1 MSAFKVSELLNP
13 APSSPPRSSE
23 PSKEPSPPSHLLHSP
38 SNSVT
43 SPPWSRNPTH
53 ATGTAVT
60 QTYEAADAL
69 TALASAGPSYNQTY
83 APSNTSYNLPH
94 DQYSPVDNFGHARR
108 MSNFGSVA
116 PIEPPPSADRSQA
129 PHSPTTLEQYH
140 HGSKSPEEQLRRQ
153 SIFSEPSSAPK
164 LAPIQSLTGA
174 LGEQING
181 QPLHASAYGQD
192 SSPHIHSA
200 SHQLSVGGD
209 NTTLNSI
216 VQSREAGFVCDTPAT
231 GQVREPS
238 PLKNQNKMASDTPQ
252 LEAPHQ
258 PSPPSHIKT
267 EHSPAPASARESGT
281 GTISPTLPNGMQLGT
296 PPADDMDPETRKLV
310 EQLKNEHGV
319 RAARAARG
327 KPSVESIPAFE
338 PPPPK
343 KRVAPKGASAAATK
357 KGVAKKPPAK
367 KRKVEDNN
375 NAGSPGPAMKSNSP
389 TPSAVAAKK
398 KGNKSKDNTPALG
411 SSSPAM
417 DEGMIDD
424 GEEDGA
430 SVASGDDVYCICRKG
445 DDHSWMIACD
455 GGCEDWFHGKCV
467 KIREE
472 DGDLIDRYVCPNCEK
487 KGAGVTTWKPMC
499 RRDGCRKPA
508 RVSKSNASKYCS
520 DACGEMF
527 MAAMVETSN
536 TQAGG
541 AEADGKKGAKNRRKS
556 NYTDNT
562 RNSMDE
568 SDDEDMGPRGGPLRP
583 NEIKALTT
591 SANDVGSFRSLGD
604 GVLSPPPTAS
614 PEGKFPNG
622 ALDSTAIDA
631 DDADKLPLSY
641 TLQPSETHRINGI
654 AEEKDMLRKRRQ
666 VLKDKEKF
674 VAMTRDQAQRYA
686 ERESIKIKDVC
697 GYDRRLGWDEHEF
710 ERWRRSKAGVA
721 AFRLE
726 TLDPAE
732 NDEEEGEGADEGAEE
747 PKVDCDVDGDV
758 RMGDGESEGNSK
770 DKEWFC
776 AKKRCERHKG
786 WQKLAIHDVRAAES
800 ELANEMR
807 KLDKEER
814 EIRERAMLRW
824 RKELGGK
831 GDEGTVEVVS

>member
-1 MSAFKVSELLNP
+1 V
-13 APSSPPRSSE
+13 
-23 PSKEPSPPSHLLHSP
+23 
-38 SNSVT
+38 
-43 SPPWSRNPTH
+43 
-53 ATGTAVT
+53 
-60 QTYEAADAL
+60 
-69 TALASAGPSYNQTY
+69 
-83 APSNTSYNLPH
+83 
-94 DQYSPVDNFGHARR
+94 
-108 MSNFGSVA
+108 SNFGTVA
-116 PIEPPPSADRSQA
+116 PIEPSPSADRSQA
-129 PHSPTTLEQYH
+129 PHSPTTLDQYH
-140 HGSKSPEEQLRRQ
+140 HGSKSPEEHLRRQ
-153 SIFSEPSSAPK
+153 SIFSESSSAPK

-174 LGEQING
+174 LSEKING
-181 QPLHASAYGQD
+181 QPTRANSYGQD
-192 SSPHIHSA
+192 TSSHV
-200 SHQLSVGGD
+200 QRD
-209 NTTLNSI
+209 NSTLNNI
-216 VQSREAGFVCDTPAT
+216 AQSHGAGFPSDTPVT
-231 GQVREPS
+231 SQTREPS
-238 PLKNQNKMASDTPQ
+238 PPKDQNQVASDKPR
-252 LEAPHQ
+252 LEMPRQ
-258 PSPPSHIKT
+258 PSPLSHIKT
-267 EHSPAPASARESGT
+267 EHSPTPASTNETGAGT
-281 GTISPTLPNGMQLGT
+281 ASPTMPNGTQQGT

-319 RAARAARG
+319 RAARG
-327 KPSVESIPAFE
+327 KSSIDSIPAFE
-338 PPPPK
+338 PPPAK
-343 KRVAPKGASAAATK
+343 KRTVPKGASAAATK

-367 KRKVEDNN
+367 KRKVEDAN
-375 NAGSPGPAMKSNSP
+375 NAGSPGPGLKSNSP
-389 TPSAVAAKK
+389 TPSAVAHKK
-398 KGNKSKDNTPALG
+398 KGSKSKDNTPALG
-411 SSSPAM
+411 SSPPAV
-417 DEGMIDD
+417 DESMMDD
-424 GEEDGA
+424 GEEDGV

-472 DGDLIDRYVCPNCEK
+472 DGDLIDRYICPNCEK

-499 RRDGCRKPA
+499 RREGCRKPA

-527 MAAMVETSN
+527 MAGMVDTSN

-541 AEADGKKGAKNRRKS
+541 AEADKKRSPKNRRKS
-556 NYTDNT
+556 NYTDNI
-562 RNSMDE
+562 RNSFDE

-583 NEIKALTT
+583 GEIKALATCV
-591 SANDVGSFRSLGD
+591 NDVASFRNLGD

-622 ALDSTAIDA
+622 AFESAAVDA
-631 DDADKLPLSY
+631 DAEIRLPLSY
-641 TLQPSETHRINGI
+641 TLQPSETQRINSI
-654 AEEKDMLRKRRQ
+654 AEEKDILRKRRQ
-666 VLKDKEKF
+666 ILKDKEKF
-674 VAMTRDQAQRYA
+674 VSMTRDQAQHYA

-710 ERWRRSKAGVA
+710 ERWRKSKSGIA

-732 NDEEEGEGADEGAEE
+732 NEEEEVEGADESTEE
-747 PKVDCDVDGDV
+747 PKVDADADGDVQMVDGD
-758 RMGDGESEGNSK
+758 SEAK

-807 KLDKEER
+807 KFDKEER

-831 GDEGTVEVVS
+831 GDEGTVEAVG